1 MSASQ
6 DHQNQHILDALF
18 ATIETRRGDSPDASW
33 TAKLLAAAP
42 ELPVKKLI
50 EEAGEVSIEALK
62 GDAPALTREAADLIY
77 HLMVVMAASGV
88 TAQDVW
94 AELERRQG
102 QSGLAEKA
110 SR

>member
-1 MSASQ
+1 MSGSE
-6 DHQNQHILDALF
+6 DPKNLHILDALF
-18 ATIETRRGDSPDASW
+18 ATIEHRRGDSPDQSW

-50 EEAGEVSIEALK
+50 EEAGEVSIEAIK

-77 HLMVVMAASGV
+77 HLLVVMAASGV
-88 TAQDVW
+88 KASDVW

-102 QSGLAEKA
+102 QSGLDEKA

>member
-1 MSASQ
+1 MCGSE
-6 DHQNQHILDALF
+6 DPKNLHILDALF
-18 ATIETRRGDSPDASW
+18 ATIERRRGDSPDQSW

-50 EEAGEVSIEALK
+50 EEAGEVSIEAIK

-77 HLMVVMAASGV
+77 HLLVVMAASGV
-88 TAQDVW
+88 KASDVW

-102 QSGLAEKA
+102 QSGLDEKA

>member
-6 DHQNQHILDALF
+6 DHNNRHILDALF
-18 ATIETRRGDSPDASW
+18 ATIKARHGDSPDQSW

-50 EEAGEVSIEALK
+50 EEAGEVSIEAIK
-62 GDAPALTREAADLIY
+62 GDAPALTKEAADLIY
-77 HLMVVMAASGV
+77 HLLVVMAATGV
-88 TAQDVW
+88 DAEDVW
-94 AELERRQG
+94 AELENRQG
-102 QSGLAEKA
+102 QSGLDEKA